1 MYRSAVRCRWMLELD
16 VSSIDQA
23 GRERVARAWAFKMQ
37 EEYLAVSR
45 FSRYVIELSE
55 VGCSARVFEL
65 CAQSAAD
72 EARHATVCGAIV
84 HALLG
89 GIPAI
94 TPRAYVYEPW
104 PHSTRDQSIA
114 ISLAETCCIGE
125 TISIAMFLRMLETV
139 RDPGLRSV
147 IEGLLADEVT
157 HGRLGFLYLAEL
169 RAGGRA
175 LDHVSAVL
183 LQIIDNQ
190 MSDIFE
196 PTEAVDDPVLEQFGY
211 LGPAATREVYRKV
224 IDQMILPG
232 FEGLGIATAA
242 VRATLCERGWLRT

>member
-1 MYRSAVRCRWMLELD
+1 MELD
-16 VSSIDQA
+16 FSSIDQA

-45 FSRYVIELSE
+45 FSRYVIELAE
-55 VGCSARVFEL
+55 VGCSPRVFEL

-72 EARHATVCGAIV
+72 EARHATACGNIV

-94 TPRAYVYEPW
+94 TPRAFTYEPW
-104 PHSTRDQSIA
+104 TTATREQSIA

-125 TISIAMFLRMLETV
+125 TISIAMFLRMLESV
-139 RDPGLRSV
+139 RDPSFRTV

-169 RAGGRA
+169 RAGGRT
-175 LDHVSAVL
+175 LDHVTAAL
-183 LQIIDNQ
+183 PQIIESQ
-190 MSDIFE
+190 IGDIFE

-211 LGPAATREVYRKV
+211 LGPDATRAVYRKV
-224 IDQMILPG
+224 LDQMILPG
-232 FEGLGIATAA
+232 FEGLGIDTAA
-242 VRATLCERGWLRT
+242 TRRLAADRGWLKPT